1 MNKIFD
7 IKWEEFVE
15 KIKDCKQKIILFGA
29 SSCADIFLNRMKT
42 KFDVRYIVDNDVKKQ
57 GKKLFGYDIYPIDK
71 LYDSKKE
78 DILVITSTWYDE
90 IAKQL
95 EDIDYKGTVYS
106 YFHMQ
111 NKAVSQQLQR
121 ESDNID
127 KNIDLLL
134 DICEDEK
141 SKNIVKTVISNLK
154 SGNTDYS
161 SIYEKDQYF
170 VKELIKITD
179 DEVFVDG
186 GAYDGN
192 TVDEFIKNASGKF
205 KKIYAFE
212 MDQSNFNKIS
222 RQKYSE
228 NVCFLNY
235 GLWDKKEKVSFVENE
250 TASEIVDG
258 GAKTAQCVSLDET
271 VNEKVTFIKMDI
283 EGAEQKALRESERH
297 IVNDKPKLAICLYHR
312 VSDLWEIPF
321 YVKKLVPEYKIYI
334 RHHSMNRD
342 ETVMY
347 AIPE

>member
-7 IKWEEFVE
+7 IKWEEFVK

-42 KFDVRYIVDNDVKKQ
+42 KFDVQYIVDNDVEKQ
-57 GKKLFGYDIYPIDK
+57 GKKLFGYDVYSADK
-71 LYDSKKE
+71 LYDSKEE
-78 DILVITSTWYDE
+78 DVLVITSTWCDE
-90 IAKQL
+90 IVKQL

-106 YFHMQ
+106 YLHMQ

-127 KNIDLLL
+127 RNIDLLL

-141 SKNIVKTVISNLK
+141 SKNIVKTVISNIK

-161 SIYEKDQYF
+161 AIYEKDQYF

-186 GAYDGN
+186 GAYDGY

-222 RQKYSE
+222 RQKYNE

-235 GLWDKKEKVSFVENE
+235 GLWDKEEKVSFVENE
-250 TASEIVDG
+250 RASEIVDG

-283 EGAEQKALRESERH
+283 EGAEQKALRGSERH